1 MDGAWLATDGGGQ
14 AVEHLYLAADNPT
27 PFWPMGAI
35 MLVVITLI
43 SGSIGVWR
51 TRRMKKGKRY

>member
-1 MDGAWLATDGGGQ
+1 MTDGRGQ

-27 PFWPMGAI
+27 PFWPTGAI

-51 TRRMKKGKRY
+51 TRRMKKGKKY